1 VFLVESSRQNL
12 LTELKDAKEK
22 NILALGFNGIADMTN
37 SIDLKGIIDQEEA
50 KEISNDTYIIESYL
64 IMKDILNLFSKND

>member
-1 VFLVESSRQNL
+1 MESSRQNL
-12 LTELKDAKEK
+12 LTELKDAKEE

>member
-1 VFLVESSRQNL
+1 MESSRQNL
-12 LTELKDAKEK
+12 LTELKYAKEE

-50 KEISNDTYIIESYL
+50 KEISNNTYIIESYL

>member
-1 VFLVESSRQNL
+1 VESSRQNL
-12 LTELKDAKEK
+12 LTELKDAKEE

-50 KEISNDTYIIESYL
+50 KEISNNTYIIESYL

>member
-1 VFLVESSRQNL
+1 VESSRQNL
-12 LTELKDAKEK
+12 LTELKYAKEE

>member
-1 VFLVESSRQNL
+1 M
-12 LTELKDAKEK
+12 TELKDAKEE

>member
-1 VFLVESSRQNL
+1 MESSRQNL
-12 LTELKDAKEK
+12 LTELKDAKEE

-50 KEISNDTYIIESYL
+50 KEISNNTYIIESYL

>member
-12 LTELKDAKEK
+12 LTELKYAKEE

-50 KEISNDTYIIESYL
+50 KEISNNTYIIESYL

>member
-1 VFLVESSRQNL
+1 MESSRQNL
-12 LTELKDAKEK
+12 LTELKYAKEE

>member
-12 LTELKDAKEK
+12 LTELKYAKEE

>member
-1 VFLVESSRQNL
+1 MVESSRQNL

-37 SIDLKGIIDQEEA
+37 SIDLKGIIDKEEA

>member
-1 VFLVESSRQNL
+1 MFLVESSRQNL
-12 LTELKDAKEK
+12 LTELKDAKEE